1 MRKIFHKF
9 SSFQLVFIIFF
20 GVFFSFLI
28 ILSIPSLFDYSKFIK
43 KIETQVE
50 SDFGIRIS
58 KISNIKY
65 RFVPS
70 PHLVLERFNLSFDE
84 KKDSLIASPE
94 NSKIYVPF
102 FNLYKRNNLTVN
114 KIILKNVNFNFN
126 KETFNLFINH
136 LMQNQNKEVIIK
148 KSKFF
153 YTNYKNQVSTIAVL
167 KDLSYF
173 SNNKSKQKKLKIL
186 GNLFDTNFNFN
197 WSMDLNNK
205 HLTNFELK
213 FKKPNLNFENK
224 LNSSAK
230 NKKIGSLRTT
240 FLNYKIDTDY
250 SYNNKLIKFIPEK
263 TNNQI
268 ASIGGVIELKPFSL
282 DLDININEQNIN
294 SIINSILYNYY
305 FNKENIHKNLNGTI
319 RLNFEDIK
327 NAYFKSG
334 YIEFEMSDTKI
345 NILNNSL
352 NIRNIG
358 SIKMLKSFFFEQ
370 KGEIFFTSLIELN
383 VSNQDELFRR
393 FSIPIKNRKKIEKIF
408 LIFEKNIDKNIYSIS
423 ELSFNKPTEFEFK
436 LKNFNLLDRKTFDN
450 FQKFRKIIKE
460 EFVLKN

>member
-58 KISNIKY
+58 KISKIKY

-70 PHLVLERFNLSFDE
+70 PHLVLESFDLSLDE

-94 NSKIYVPF
+94 NSKMYVPF
-102 FNLYKRNNLTVN
+102 FNLYKKNDLTVN
-114 KIILKNVNFNFN
+114 KIVLKNVNFNFN
-126 KETFNLFINH
+126 KETFNLFLNH

-173 SNNKSKQKKLKIL
+173 SNNKSNQKKLKIL
-186 GNLFDTNFNFN
+186 GNLFDTNFNFT

-205 HLTNFELK
+205 HFTNFELK

-224 LNSSAK
+224 LNTSAK

-250 SYNNKLIKFIPEK
+250 FYNDKLIKFIPK
-263 TNNQI
+263 KNTNEI

-282 DLDININEQNIN
+282 DLDIGINEQNIN

-358 SIKMLKSFFFEQ
+358 NIKMLKSFFFEQ
-370 KGEIFFTSLIELN
+370 KY
-383 VSNQDELFRR
+383 R
-393 FSIPIKNRKKIEKIF
+393 
-408 LIFEKNIDKNIYSIS
+408 
-423 ELSFNKPTEFEFK
+423 
-436 LKNFNLLDRKTFDN
+436 
-450 FQKFRKIIKE
+450 
-460 EFVLKN
+460 

>member
-28 ILSIPSLFDYSKFIK
+28 ILSIPALFDYSKFIK
-43 KIETQVE
+43 KIESQVE

-58 KISNIKY
+58 KISKIKY

-70 PHLVLERFNLSFDE
+70 PHLVLEKFNLSLDE

-102 FNLYKRNNLTVN
+102 FNLYKKNDLTVN
-114 KIILKNVNFNFN
+114 KIVLKNVNFNFN
-126 KETFNLFINH
+126 KETFNLFLNH

-173 SNNKSKQKKLKIL
+173 SNNKSNQKKLRIL

-197 WSMDLNNK
+197 WNMDLNNK

-224 LNSSAK
+224 LNTSAK
-230 NKKIGSLRTT
+230 YKKIGSLKTT

-250 SYNNKLIKFIPEK
+250 FII
-263 TNNQI
+263 TN
-268 ASIGGVIELKPFSL
+268 
-282 DLDININEQNIN
+282 
-294 SIINSILYNYY
+294 
-305 FNKENIHKNLNGTI
+305 
-319 RLNFEDIK
+319 
-327 NAYFKSG
+327 
-334 YIEFEMSDTKI
+334 
-345 NILNNSL
+345 
-352 NIRNIG
+352 
-358 SIKMLKSFFFEQ
+358 
-370 KGEIFFTSLIELN
+370 
-383 VSNQDELFRR
+383 
-393 FSIPIKNRKKIEKIF
+393 
-408 LIFEKNIDKNIYSIS
+408 
-423 ELSFNKPTEFEFK
+423 
-436 LKNFNLLDRKTFDN
+436 
-450 FQKFRKIIKE
+450 
-460 EFVLKN
+460 